1 MLDVGL
7 RSHYVASALAAQL
20 MVPRRRGVIINISS
34 NGATQ
39 YAGNV
44 AYGVGKAALDK
55 LSADMAH
62 QLRQHNIASISIW
75 PPLTRTEKIMAYK
88 ENYDLKKSFSPL
100 FTGLAV
106 VALAADSKIMDK
118 TGKSFGVKDL
128 ASEYGFSDT
137 SPAPA

>member
-1 MLDVGL
+1 
-7 RSHYVASALAAQL
+7 
-20 MVPRRRGVIINISS
+20 
-34 NGATQ
+34 
-39 YAGNV
+39 
-44 AYGVGKAALDK
+44 
-55 LSADMAH
+55 MAH